1 MSILTC
7 KSEIGDDPSP
17 CGRRACSSCSSPCVA
32 RVSSAQA
39 RPSAEPSAAT
49 GRSRS
54 SADSIEQIHPAP
66 FRSISRARFEAEVN
80 ELAARAPTISRD
92 ELLVGV
98 LRIIAS
104 LGPRNGHTGL
114 FPGDPG
120 NVRPLHLYPIRLYR
134 FADGVFVV
142 DAKDKGLVGR
152 RLVAVDGMPGR
163 AACSS
168 SSNPLVAS
176 RQRVEH
182 AWHGSAL
189 RADRGGPARA
199 SGSSTRRGRPTSRS
213 RCPERARTDVTLT
226 PILGPQYAGEFADPL
241 HGHYPSVL
249 PSAPRPLYLANSGKA
264 LWVTTLAGGRAVYVG
279 FNAVSRP
286 GARGV
291 PPDPSSRARGAYPSR
306 DRRRPPERRGRQHDV
321 RPARRPLR
329 VEAGEPAGQA
339 LPAGRACHLLGGGQL
354 RRRDGS
360 RHPGRHRRRAHGRR
374 RRDIRR
380 HRAGVCCRVSGW
392 YVYVASR
399 YHERKRGPSDHR
411 LAVAPDVRV
420 GLTSAQYFAGQ
431 DPVLERALSGL

>member
-1 MSILTC
+1 MRTTGLLLVLIAL
-7 KSEIGDDPSP
+7 
-17 CGRRACSSCSSPCVA
+17 VA
-32 RVSSAQA
+32 LVSSAQA
-39 RPSAEPSAAT
+39 RPSAESSAAT
-49 GRSRS
+49 DVRDLG
-54 SADSIEQIHPAP
+54 DSIEQIHPAP

-142 DAKDKGLVGR
+142 DAEDKGLVGR
-152 RLVAVDGMPGR
+152 RVVAVDGMPVER
-163 AACSS
+163 VFELVD
-168 SSNPLVAS
+168 PLVP
-176 RQRVEH
+176 H
-182 AWHGSAL
+182 DNAWNTRGMAPHYALTAEVLHGLGIVDTA
-189 RADRGGPARA
+189 GPADFTFEVP
-199 SGSSTRRGRPTSRS
+199 GG
-213 RCPERARTDVTLT
+213 ARTDVTLT

-279 FNAVSRP
+279 FNAVSAPAPAVFR
-286 GARGV
+286 RI
-291 PPDPSSRARGAYPSR
+291 
-306 DRRRPPERRGRQHDV
+306 RRRALAARTRRVIVDVRLNGGGDNTTHGPLVDLFASKQVNRRGKLYLLVGRATFSAAANFAAEIDRDTRAV
-321 RPARRPLR
+321 I
-329 VEAGEPAGQA
+329 AGEPT
-339 LPAGRACHLLGGGQL
+339 GGGVETYGDTVPVL
-354 RRRDGS
+354 LPS
-360 RHPGRHRRRAHGRR
+360 L
-374 RRDIRR
+374 
-380 HRAGVCCRVSGW
+380 GW

-399 YHERKRGPSDHR
+399 YHERKRGPNDHR

-420 GLTSAQYFAGQ
+420 DLTSAQYFAGQ